1 MHLPFV
7 ASSAI
12 LGRVYC
18 SSAKR
23 SIEKWFGRCAHYR
36 IIFAGHVLSP
46 FDYWIG
52 DFHLENQTERSQEKK
67 FDKNQALE
75 GSCCLGR
82 FVSCYV
88 FFAPAFFASLWLL
101 LEVFYWYVFWLK
113 GQYEKLSLALYFGK
127 NNIISYTLPKN
138 SQLSTFFINFFG
150 MEDPSHFSPS
160 SFFIFSRIVIVTH
173 HEGIGTRNF
182 VLFLHWDAAALC
194 VSHHQHSTGK
204 RR

>member
-18 SSAKR
+18 LSAKR

-36 IIFAGHVLSP
+36 IIFAAHVLSP

-52 DFHLENQTERSQEKK
+52 DFHLENQTERSQKK
-67 FDKNQALE
+67 SSIRIKHWKALVVWE
-75 GSCCLGR
+75 DLFHATSSSLRR
-82 FVSCYV
+82 FLPLCDY
-88 FFAPAFFASLWLL
+88 WR
-101 LEVFYWYVFWLK
+101 VFYWYVFWLK

-138 SQLSTFFINFFG
+138 SQLSTFFINFFWHG
-150 MEDPSHFSPS
+150 RSKPF
-160 SFFIFSRIVIVTH
+160 FTLFIFH
-173 HEGIGTRNF
+173 F
-182 VLFLHWDAAALC
+182 
-194 VSHHQHSTGK
+194 Q
-204 RR
+204 